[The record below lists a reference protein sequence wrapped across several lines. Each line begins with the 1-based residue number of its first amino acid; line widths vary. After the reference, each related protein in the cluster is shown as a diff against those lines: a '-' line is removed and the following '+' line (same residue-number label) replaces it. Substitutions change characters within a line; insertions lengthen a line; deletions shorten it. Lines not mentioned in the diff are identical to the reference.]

1 MWYAPG
7 KRVEIMRGNMV
18 ISLCLITVLAGTH
31 GVVAMTQDTT
41 HHVIDFVDL
50 PMDLVGKD
58 PDPDKDRESAWYI
71 EFQETWDISPDRSG
85 MLKTVEKYTLRD
97 RNAPLS
103 STDTLQLR
111 FITLIRQL
119 PVAKGTMRLRNIS
132 YEFMLLD
139 PHVMESGNNAFPE
152 PDSMDSRSRKLQRDL
167 ISLIQSR
174 TPSGNR
180 FDYQEQLL
188 SVHFHEDWAIDPV
201 TNEFIK
207 KVHGITPVMWQR
219 RETTTGEPVN
229 DAETGLPVYYKI
241 QLNRI
246 DLRNP

>member
-1 MWYAPG
+1 
-7 KRVEIMRGNMV
+7 MV
-18 ISLCLITVLAGTH
+18 ITLCLITVLAGTH
-31 GVVAMTQDTT
+31 GVVAMTQDTTHHVVAMTQDTTHHVIAMTQDTT

-71 EFQETWDISPDRSG
+71 EFQETWNISPERSFI
-85 MLKTVEKYTLRD
+85 LKSVVKYTPRD
-97 RNAPLS
+97 RNAPAS
-103 STDTLQLR
+103 SPDTLQLR
-111 FITLIRQL
+111 FTTLIRQL

-139 PHVMESGNNAFPE
+139 HSK
-152 PDSMDSRSRKLQRDL
+152 SRKLQRDL

-201 TNEFIK
+201 THEIIK
-207 KVHGITPVMWQR
+207 TVHGITPVMWQR

-246 DLRNP
+246 YLRNL